1 MPNLGHTMA
10 RGRVQQW
17 LKAPGE
23 AVRKGDGIAL
33 VESDKVTVEIEA
45 PADGWVL
52 RVLTAV
58 DEDVPV
64 GGTLALIGRRDEA
77 TAAARMV
84 ERLGGDHIA
93 PPPVLDDGKNA
104 PAADVAVSAGR
115 PSASARRRRL
125 ASPLAGRL
133 ARRHRIDLS
142 AGAGSGPQGLILK
155 ADILRTLRARAD
167 GSVSR
172 PTAWSRPPADRVP
185 LSGRRAAIAER
196 MAGIWREAPMVT
208 LVATADVSDLLASP
222 RVAGTDLGIND
233 FVLCACARALA
244 GHGRLNAWLTDGQI
258 EWHEAVHL
266 AFAVA
271 LDDGLITPVIRNAD
285 RLSAEEIGLEVRR
298 LSGAARSGRLPAGDL
313 SAATFTVSNLG
324 GMGIDVFTPILNPP
338 QVGILG
344 VGRVRQE
351 ATLTPEGVT
360 FRRVLSLCLVFDHR
374 ALDGVDGARFLQ
386 DVQRLLATPRELLAA
401 STAGAR
407 QREASLS

>member
-77 TAAARMV
+77 TEAERMV
-84 ERLGGDHIA
+84 ERLAGGDVA
-93 PPPVLDDGKNA
+93 PVADGGKTA
-104 PAADVAVSAGR
+104 PAAEIAVSAGR
-115 PSASARRRRL
+115 PSASVRWRRRT
-125 ASPLAGRL
+125 SPLAGRL

-142 AGAGSGPQGLILK
+142 AVSGSGPQGLVLK

-167 GSVSR
+167 GSISG
-172 PTAWSRPPADRVP
+172 PTARGPSPVDRAP
-185 LSGRRAAIAER
+185 LSGRRAVIAER

-222 RVAGTDLGIND
+222 LVTGADLGIND

-244 GHGRLNAWLTDGQI
+244 GHCRLNAWLTEGQI
-258 EWHEAVHL
+258 ERHEAVHL

-271 LDDGLITPVIRNAD
+271 LDDGLITPVIRDAD
-285 RLSAEEIGLEVRR
+285 RLCAEEMGLEVRR
-298 LSGAARSGRLPAGDL
+298 LSGAARGGRLLAGDM

-351 ATLTPEGVT
+351 ATLTPEGVA

-386 DVQRLLATPRELLAA
+386 DVQRLLAKPRELLAA
-401 STAGAR
+401 STAGTR
-407 QREASLS
+407 QTEAFLS